1 MSIHMHIAIARRDG
15 ADVARIDIAS
25 KLGRG
30 AAPVNVKA
38 TSRGVIAGM
47 SERLAAGKRGR
58 R

>member
-15 ADVARIDIAS
+15 ADVAGIDIAS

-30 AAPVNVKA
+30 VLAVNAKA
-38 TSRGVIAGM
+38 TSRGVIGGM
-47 SERLAAGKRGR
+47 SKRLAAGKRGR